1 MLCGQYIGLL
11 LSDLGTCLRVLSSS
25 LCVRW
30 LPLFDFPML
39 LVFCGVSVYSIRV
52 VKWLK
57 FLSNFLF
64 PFSVDVFLFLSFPSV
79 FSFLFCYPLDLY
91 ITFLSEI
98 AQ

>member
-52 VKWLK
+52 VKS

-79 FSFLFCYPLDLY
+79 FSFLFCYLLDLY